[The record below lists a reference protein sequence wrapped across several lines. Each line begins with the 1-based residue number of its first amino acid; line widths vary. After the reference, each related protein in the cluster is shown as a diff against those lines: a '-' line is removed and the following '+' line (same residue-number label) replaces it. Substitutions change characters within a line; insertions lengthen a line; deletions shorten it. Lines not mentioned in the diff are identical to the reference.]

1 MSLPDQDV
9 PPTKSPS
16 KSRWEWARLNKF
28 KPFAKSVRHITE
40 FYIQPDDP
48 HRHYCPGDVVT
59 GNVMLKVI
67 KPVDVT
73 HIVICL
79 HGFAQVY
86 KRPNE
91 PGEGYRNYNAAL
103 ISGKTNKAGG
113 YYGNGFVSLFEDE
126 VVLCGD
132 GRLDEGTYQFGFELH
147 FPQTHLPSGID
158 VSLASRRVCQLDQGS
173 LTLTS
178 SLSAEQSR
186 T

>member
-1 MSLPDQDV
+1 MSLPDRDI
-9 PPTKSPS
+9 PPSKPS
-16 KSRWEWARLNKF
+16 KSRWDWARLKEL

-48 HRHYCPGDVVT
+48 HRQYCPGDVVT
-59 GNVMLKVI
+59 GNVVLKVI
-67 KPVDVT
+67 KPVDIT

-103 ISGKTNKAGG
+103 IAGKTNKAGG

-126 VVLCGD
+126 IVLCGD

-147 FPQTHLPSGID
+147 FPQTHLPGGID
-158 VSLASRRVCQLDQGS
+158 VSLPSRRIWRLCLGF
-173 LTLTS
+173 LTYLCS
-178 SLSAEQSR
+178 SSAELSR
-186 T
+186 I